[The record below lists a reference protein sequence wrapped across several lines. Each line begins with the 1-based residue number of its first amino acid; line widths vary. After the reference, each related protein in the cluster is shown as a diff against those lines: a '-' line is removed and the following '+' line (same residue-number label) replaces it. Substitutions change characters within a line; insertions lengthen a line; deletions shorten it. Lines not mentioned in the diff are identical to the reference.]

1 MRIALLAVVL
11 VTLSSTAHAGKGAIL
26 IPPLE
31 VDVGVGVPVGSS
43 SMSREILAGVHWAS
57 LAWKPTSFDVGIGY
71 VGSFRRAEDQPPS
84 ETLARLRMHGGYFSL
99 SRRLVGD
106 KHWRTWLTA
115 RGELLRATDGER
127 DFSAIGGALRVS
139 TELFGSGAV
148 SDKNAIAIGTIA
160 VGIYFEATVR
170 DVPIEYGRVGI
181 TSGVLCRLPFF
192 AAGG

>member
-1 MRIALLAVVL
+1 
-11 VTLSSTAHAGKGAIL
+11 
-26 IPPLE
+26 
-31 VDVGVGVPVGSS
+31 
-43 SMSREILAGVHWAS
+43 
-57 LAWKPTSFDVGIGY
+57 
-71 VGSFRRAEDQPPS
+71 
-84 ETLARLRMHGGYFSL
+84 TLARLRMHGGYFSL